1 MNLYAESSA
10 VLAWLLGE
18 AAAGDVREALGS
30 AERVVASD
38 LTLIESDRVLI
49 RAVVTEQ
56 VSQAVAAERR
66 SLLANASARWVLL
79 PLAPEVVDRS
89 RRPFLRE
96 PVRTLDAIHLA
107 SALLART
114 GLPEIAVLSSDESV
128 RSNGEALGFVIL
140 P

>member
-56 VSQAVAAERR
+56 VSQAAAAERR

-114 GLPEIAVLSSDESV
+114 GLPEIALLSLDESV